1 MPTFPIVFRA
11 GAARVRRRWLV
22 AALLWFLVCL
32 VTLAPASAA
41 VRLLTWRLPQL
52 ELAAVEGSFWQGRA
66 GQAFWRIGNQRIALG
81 RLDWNLSG
89 WSLLWLHPSAHV
101 SAEWGEQIVSTD
113 LRVSPL
119 GTVTLRDTR
128 AALPVELVK
137 IWAPI
142 PARGT
147 LTLALDRAE
156 FDRDGL
162 RELKGNGEWR
172 RAQWQ
177 WGARWL
183 ALGDYQF
190 SVNTDRQ
197 FSANTDSNGAIA
209 GSIKGAGDIGAN
221 GNFTFD
227 ARARRYGVQ
236 TKLTVSR
243 GLPQEF
249 RDSLIFLLGAKPQPD
264 ATPGAPLVLQ
274 LERSGTL
281 Q

>member
-1 MPTFPIVFRA
+1 MATFPIVLRA
-11 GAARVRRRWLV
+11 GSARVRRRWLV
-22 AALLWFLVCL
+22 AGLLWFLVCV
-32 VTLAPASAA
+32 VTLAPASAT
-41 VRLLTWRLPQL
+41 VRLLAWRLPQL

-81 RLDWNLSG
+81 RLDWDLSG
-89 WSLLWLHPSAHV
+89 WSLLWLHPRAHI

-113 LRVSPL
+113 LRVSPF
-119 GTVTLRDTR
+119 GSVTLRETR

-147 LTLALDRAE
+147 LTLALDRVE

-162 RELKGNGEWR
+162 RELKGTGEWR

-190 SVNTDRQ
+190 SADSD
-197 FSANTDSNGAIA
+197 SAGAMA
-209 GSIKGAGDIGAN
+209 GSIKGAGDVGAN
-221 GNFTFD
+221 GTFTFD
-227 ARARRYGVQ
+227 PRARRYGVQ

-249 RDSLIFLLGAKPQPD
+249 RDSLVYLLGAKPQPD
-264 ATPGAPLVLQ
+264 AAPGTPLVLQ

-281 Q
+281 R